1 MFHLVW
7 YLIVGAIAGAL
18 AKMVMPGDK
27 FEPKGCLMTT
37 LLGCAGAMIVG
48 FVMHNILRE
57 PPGGF
62 AGSVIGATIGAVL
75 ILWVFGRAQSKK

>member
-1 MFHLVW
+1 MFHLLG
-7 YLIVGAIAGAL
+7 YLIVGFIAGAL

-48 FVMHNILRE
+48 FVMHTVLRE

-62 AGSVIGATIGAVL
+62 FGSIIGATLGAIL
-75 ILWVFGRAQSKK
+75 ILWVYGKSQSRS